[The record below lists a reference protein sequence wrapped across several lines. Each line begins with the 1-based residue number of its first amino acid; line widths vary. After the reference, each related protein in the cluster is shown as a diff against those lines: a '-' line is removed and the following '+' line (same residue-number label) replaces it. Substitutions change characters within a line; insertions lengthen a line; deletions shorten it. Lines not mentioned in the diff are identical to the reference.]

1 MWVAVAT
8 GAAAPAELK
17 GRFEELATEDV
28 GVVFMCCFYV
38 LFFVFVYM
46 YIIYSYR
53 TPSGPA
59 PPPMGGVHNIDII
72 ESPARQ
78 GPHPPGRR
86 AREIHQKAIQGAF

>member
-1 MWVAVAT
+1 VWVAVAT

-46 YIIYSYR
+46 LYIY
-53 TPSGPA
+53 
-59 PPPMGGVHNIDII
+59 NI
-72 ESPARQ
+72 
-78 GPHPPGRR
+78 
-86 AREIHQKAIQGAF
+86 